1 MKKIFLLLFC
11 FCFAQDNYSGTVN
24 FNYNGTVN
32 NNFTSLVQ
40 DTLESGIAFNQI
52 AQDTSY
58 FVFGSVTQQDENQF
72 DLFFGVLRDTIFPV
86 QPRTWDIPGS
96 GNENNPLSLETILVL
111 IPGLDSSFVIDL
123 FENLS
128 DDNNM
133 SDSLDLD
140 SLFLDVF
147 SELSNDLY
155 LGISGELE
163 ILNTNDSTVQGSFNT
178 TMLKPAFNFPPHIVL
193 INNGQFEFS
202 KIASPNLQNQT
213 EIIIANKLELSNAYP
228 NPFNPTTN
236 LSFNSNYTE
245 IKNISLSIY
254 DLNGRK
260 LEVLMNGPIKP
271 GYHNV
276 QWNASH
282 LPSGIYVARLESQF
296 NIQTTKLILLK

>member
-1 MKKIFLLLFC
+1 MKKSFLLLFC

>member
-1 MKKIFLLLFC
+1 MKKLLPLLFC

-96 GNENNPLSLETILVL
+96 GDENNPLSLETILVL

-128 DDNNM
+128 GDNNM

-202 KIASPNLQNQT
+202 KIASPNLKNQT

-271 GYHNV
+271 GYHNL

>member
-1 MKKIFLLLFC
+1 MKKSFLLLFC

-96 GNENNPLSLETILVL
+96 GDENNPLSLETILVL

-128 DDNNM
+128 GDNNM